1 MLVIN
6 FNQKINYNIFVLVF
20 SPFFSSFRHFYRFM
34 AHSFLIHALYLLSS
48 TIQKTHKFCWFFL
61 SLLIISHGISVF
73 KTIINKWLCQ
83 PAYKPNEWYTYIN
96 TINSFFSI
104 RLKYILIGFLRL
116 YDQIDHDLEAFKW
129 KSLTFLTSIGI
140 GSIGAIELRANNSI
154 AVRNGDIGVF
164 VSVGRSSNLLW
175 RFYLFIYFLSTV
187 KYPSKWWIFLTN
199 SDTVSVFIKHFKI
212 SQSIETYIS
221 LKWWI
226 SMISMIPTVKK

>member
-164 VSVGRSSNLLW
+164 ESVGRSSNLLW
-175 RFYLFIYFLSTV
+175 RFYLFLKHRQISVQMMNIPYEQWHCF
-187 KYPSKWWIFLTN
+187 
-199 SDTVSVFIKHFKI
+199 SVF
-212 SQSIETYIS
+212 
-221 LKWWI
+221 
-226 SMISMIPTVKK
+226 

>member
-1 MLVIN
+1 MGIFFVFKHLLTAHLLNVAFCISHSSPILSVFFLTSIYSTRLMLVIN

-104 RLKYILIGFLRL
+104 RLKYILIGFLKL
-116 YDQIDHDLEAFKW
+116 
-129 KSLTFLTSIGI
+129 
-140 GSIGAIELRANNSI
+140 
-154 AVRNGDIGVF
+154 
-164 VSVGRSSNLLW
+164 
-175 RFYLFIYFLSTV
+175 
-187 KYPSKWWIFLTN
+187 
-199 SDTVSVFIKHFKI
+199 
-212 SQSIETYIS
+212 
-221 LKWWI
+221 
-226 SMISMIPTVKK
+226 